1 MVRPTPVEVGRI
13 RTGRSRRYTGSLPG
27 SFARTGQA
35 AGSSAR
41 GWGTHMAAGSTT
53 AVYAAI
59 AGNLAIAV
67 AKFAAAAF
75 TGSSA
80 MLSEGIHSMVDTSNG
95 GLLLLGM
102 RMSRRPADAIHP
114 FGHGKELY
122 FWTLVVSFLIFGV
135 GGGVSAYEGIRH
147 MIHPR
152 PLSDPTW
159 NYVVL
164 GIAALFE
171 SIVLVIAVRSFRAQK
186 GRTSTWREIRTTKDP
201 TTFVVLLEDTAAL
214 LGLVVGFAGVYLGH
228 RFDSPYFDGGASLV
242 IGVLLMGVALLLG
255 YESKGLLVGEGAD
268 AATLEKIR
276 ALAVAEPAVTRIG
289 NLLTMYFGPHTV
301 LLTMDVQ
308 FAAGQSAADQAA
320 ATVRLEERIRAR
332 RPDVKHIFIEAR
344 AVVGTSPA

>member
-1 MVRPTPVEVGRI
+1 
-13 RTGRSRRYTGSLPG
+13 
-27 SFARTGQA
+27 
-35 AGSSAR
+35 
-41 GWGTHMAAGSTT
+41 MAAGSTT

-102 RMSRRPADAIHP
+102 RLSRRPADAIHP

-152 PLSDPTW
+152 PLEDPTW
-159 NYVVL
+159 NYIVL

-171 SIVLVIAVRSFRAQK
+171 SIVLVIAVRAFRAQK
-186 GRTSTWREIRTTKDP
+186 GRNSTWREIQTTKDP

-214 LGLVVGFAGVYLGH
+214 LGLVIGFAGVYLGH
-228 RFDSPYFDGGASLV
+228 RFDNPYFDGGASLA
-242 IGVLLMGVALLLG
+242 IGVLLMGVAVLLG

-276 ALAVAEPAVTRIG
+276 ALALAEPAVGRIG
-289 NLLTMYFGPHTV
+289 NVLTMYFGPHTV

-308 FAAGQSAADQAA
+308 FTEGQSVVEQAE
-320 ATVRLEERIRAR
+320 ATVRLEKQIRAR
-332 RPDVKHIFIEAR
+332 HPDIKHIFIEAR
-344 AVVGTSPA
+344 ALVGPAPA